1 MANRNL
7 IVKLPSAHRPT
18 LKDKIKFFIHPSF
31 ILLFLWF
38 IIFLSFYDFLM
49 FVGVVLT
56 HELGHALQAKR
67 LGYKLDSFFIAPYGV
82 KLNYKDKC
90 FDSKDE
96 IKIALAGPM
105 VNLVLAILAVSL
117 WWIAPVTYV
126 YLDEFVLQS
135 IMLCLVN
142 LVLAILAVSL
152 WWIAP
157 VTYVYLDEFVLQ
169 SIMLC
174 LVNLLPCYPL
184 DGGRIFV
191 CLMSGKM
198 PRKKAVKISCQ
209 LNYVFSAILFI
220 IFIATC
226 FYNFNPSICLFA
238 VFLILGSI
246 DSKFESRYVSLFF
259 KRKIK
264 NFSRVSML
272 CVDDNV
278 TISSLLKHIE
288 PNKHTIFAITR
299 QGKRT
304 HLIDEEDIKA
314 LAIKYP
320 ITDKIKDVI
329 RQEKE

>member
-7 IVKLPSAHRPT
+7 IVKLPSAHKQQ

-126 YLDEFVLQS
+126 YLD
-135 IMLCLVN
+135 
-142 LVLAILAVSL
+142 
-152 WWIAP
+152 
-157 VTYVYLDEFVLQ
+157 DFVLQ

-191 CLMSGKM
+191 SLMSGKI
-198 PRKKAVKISCQ
+198 PRKKAVKISCL

-220 IFIATC
+220 IFIVTC

>member
-7 IVKLPSAHRPT
+7 IVKLPSAHKQA

-142 LVLAILAVSL
+142 L
-152 WWIAP
+152 
-157 VTYVYLDEFVLQ
+157 
-169 SIMLC
+169 
-174 LVNLLPCYPL
+174 LPCYPL

-198 PRKKAVKISCQ
+198 PRKKAVKISCL

-288 PNKHTIFAITR
+288 PNKHTIFAISR

>member
-142 LVLAILAVSL
+142 L
-152 WWIAP
+152 
-157 VTYVYLDEFVLQ
+157 
-169 SIMLC
+169 
-174 LVNLLPCYPL
+174 LPCYPL

-198 PRKKAVKISCQ
+198 PRKKAVKISCL

-288 PNKHTIFAITR
+288 PNKHTIFAISR

>member
-105 VNLVLAILAVSL
+105 
-117 WWIAPVTYV
+117 
-126 YLDEFVLQS
+126 
-135 IMLCLVN
+135 VN

-288 PNKHTIFAITR
+288 PNKHTIFAISR

>member
-142 LVLAILAVSL
+142 L
-152 WWIAP
+152 
-157 VTYVYLDEFVLQ
+157 
-169 SIMLC
+169 
-174 LVNLLPCYPL
+174 LPCYPL

-191 CLMSGKM
+191 SVMSSKM
-198 PRKKAVKISCQ
+198 PKKKAVKISCL

-288 PNKHTIFAITR
+288 PNKHTIFAISR

>member
-90 FDSKDE
+90 FDSNDE

-105 VNLVLAILAVSL
+105 
-117 WWIAPVTYV
+117 
-126 YLDEFVLQS
+126 
-135 IMLCLVN
+135 VN

-198 PRKKAVKISCQ
+198 PRKKAVKISCL

>member
-7 IVKLPSAHRPT
+7 IVKLPSAHKQA

-142 LVLAILAVSL
+142 L
-152 WWIAP
+152 
-157 VTYVYLDEFVLQ
+157 
-169 SIMLC
+169 
-174 LVNLLPCYPL
+174 LPCYPL

-198 PRKKAVKISCQ
+198 PRKKAVKISCL

-220 IFIATC
+220 IFIVTC
-226 FYNFNPSICLFA
+226 FYDFNPSICLFA

-288 PNKHTIFAITR
+288 PNKHTIFAISR

>member
-105 VNLVLAILAVSL
+105 
-117 WWIAPVTYV
+117 
-126 YLDEFVLQS
+126 
-135 IMLCLVN
+135 VN

>member
-142 LVLAILAVSL
+142 L
-152 WWIAP
+152 
-157 VTYVYLDEFVLQ
+157 
-169 SIMLC
+169 
-174 LVNLLPCYPL
+174 LPCYPL

-198 PRKKAVKISCQ
+198 PRKKAVKISCL

>member
-90 FDSKDE
+90 FDSNDE

-105 VNLVLAILAVSL
+105 
-117 WWIAPVTYV
+117 
-126 YLDEFVLQS
+126 
-135 IMLCLVN
+135 VN

-198 PRKKAVKISCQ
+198 PRKKAVKISCL

-288 PNKHTIFAITR
+288 PNKHTIFAISR